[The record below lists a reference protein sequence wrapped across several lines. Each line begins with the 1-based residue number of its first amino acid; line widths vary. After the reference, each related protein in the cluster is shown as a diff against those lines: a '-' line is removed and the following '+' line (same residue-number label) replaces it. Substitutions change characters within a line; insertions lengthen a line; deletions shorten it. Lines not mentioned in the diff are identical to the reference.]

1 MKVDVAVRQLEQAL
15 ERLSWD
21 AERQIDYTRRLGV
34 GVDELALEFDDS
46 YRPVS
51 RLIEEGLLPEALSE
65 AIKFID
71 QSLEGMTR
79 TPEDKWTEDAV
90 RASQEW
96 LDMRKTARQAVSLL
110 QGIEFDTDD
119 D

>member
-1 MKVDVAVRQLEQAL
+1 MKVDVAVHQLEQAL

-34 GVDELALEFDDS
+34 EVDELALEFDDS
-46 YRPVS
+46 YRPIS
-51 RLIEEGLLPEALSE
+51 RLIEEGLLPETLGG

-71 QSLEGMTR
+71 QSLDGMTR
-79 TPEDKWTEDAV
+79 TPEDKWTEDSV
-90 RASQEW
+90 RDSQEW
-96 LDMRKTARQAVSLL
+96 LDLREKARQAVSLL